1 MEIKSTKTDD
11 ILKSTQKTFNKLLA
25 TQNKVKTSSSLTTQ
39 QFVLQNR
46 NLLQMEK
53 TSKSIASNMRIAGLA
68 LKGLIVNKA
77 FTSFQ
82 NILKGYGSTS
92 ANFSAME
99 NKDSSINVKALE
111 RAFQLNTGSSHTD
124 LIDKMGTFASNANIK
139 GSEEQKLLL
148 QSGINPNEFAKM
160 NSLERFNTLMKMF
173 ENKGKDLPFRQMLE
187 ELTGISGK
195 TLESLLSKRDM
206 INKDFSSEKE
216 KIKDTMGNK
225 SFEETA
231 RNWDRLQFTLSDTLA
246 RIAVELTPLF
256 EKLLKIVND
265 FISSGGLGKAIETT
279 KNFFNTIANSEYT
292 KKLSEVFTKLK
303 PVFGFLGDLLK
314 VLGSFAIEGATSIL
328 GFISNMIDKVKILFK
343 TFPLQFDNFILSIQE
358 GISKLELKAFE
369 FADWFVSD
377 EKIEAKKKEIEI
389 IQNKRESNNQQIDK
403 VINQITLENKIQY
416 SDINQQSKN
425 TIKAYK

>member
-1 MEIKSTKTDD
+1 
-11 ILKSTQKTFNKLLA
+11 
-25 TQNKVKTSSSLTTQ
+25 
-39 QFVLQNR
+39 
-46 NLLQMEK
+46 
-53 TSKSIASNMRIAGLA
+53 
-68 LKGLIVNKA
+68 
-77 FTSFQ
+77 
-82 NILKGYGSTS
+82 
-92 ANFSAME
+92 
-99 NKDSSINVKALE
+99 
-111 RAFQLNTGSSHTD
+111 
-124 LIDKMGTFASNANIK
+124 
-139 GSEEQKLLL
+139 
-148 QSGINPNEFAKM
+148 M

-265 FISSGGLGKAIETT
+265 FISSGGLGKAIEAT

-303 PVFGFLGDLLK
+303 PVFSFLGDLLK
-314 VLGSFAIEGATSIL
+314 VLGSFAIEGATKIL

-358 GISKLELKAFE
+358 GIKNLQLTGYEYTNAFGIN
-369 FADWFVSD
+369 D
-377 EKIEAKKKEIEI
+377 ERIEAKKKEIEI
-389 IQNKRESNNQQIDK
+389 LRTQRESNNQQIDK
-403 VINQITLENKIQY
+403 VINQITLENKIQIQ
-416 SDINQQSKN
+416 DPNAQIKNTSKN
-425 TIKAYK
+425 Y